1 MAIKSDVECQLKLE
15 QLKAVQAS
23 LRNTRANYLELSRKK
38 QELKDEI
45 TEYVFRN
52 VVEDDEGLC

>member
-1 MAIKSDVECQLKLE
+1 MAIVNDRECQLKLE
-15 QLKAVQAS
+15 QLKEVQTS
-23 LRNTRANYLELSRKK
+23 LRNVRANYLELSRKK